1 MKNNYHKC
9 TLVFFL
15 LFAMV
20 QLVMGQTKVEYLKG
34 TVRFENGSPI
44 ASATVEVVKKNIQVM
59 TDEKGNFSIQLP
71 IDMEYRIRVSHLGE
85 HAQIKTVYVL
95 KNDANKL
102 DFVLTKDTRQLS
114 EVQIVGQNENQKA
127 RNEIVKAEIV
137 DTKAAQAKA
146 VTLVELMN
154 RSAGV
159 RVRQSGGLG
168 SNTNIM
174 LNGFQGKSIKM
185 LKDGIPTDYLG
196 AGYNISATPVNLLER
211 VEVYK
216 GVLPTAIGADA
227 LGGAI
232 NMVSRTEANR
242 FAAVSYEIASFNTHR
257 LSLNLKHKKDGS
269 HLFWGLDAFYN
280 YSDNNYKVTANIP
293 DPEKSTVS
301 PGVVRLFHNKYEHA
315 YAELYAGLTELSW
328 ADELRIGLTAFDIH
342 RDNQFAGLMEKP
354 FGASVATEKATV
366 IPTLRYKKDLF
377 DHKLSVDQFLA
388 YSEIK
393 GSQTDTLSGFYDW
406 YGTYHAAVDHN
417 RRGESG
423 NPTQLTF
430 TTSNFTSR
438 TGLSYRFSEK
448 QSVALNLVINDYGRT
463 GKDPYGPTSIGEH
476 PVDLQSLPAD
486 YTKLV
491 TSLGWNGQFATDKI
505 EHLFQLK
512 YYSARTSG
520 QEVNAN
526 TGYLNQNTSKANTS
540 NFGVAEA
547 LKYNLS
553 KRTYIRLSGELATRL
568 PEQSEI
574 LGNGSYVLSNF
585 NIKPEKSTNANLGLR
600 TTPHDKV
607 DIEVNSFYRITKD
620 LILSTPV
627 NLIYAQSVNVESVKG
642 IGVEADIRYRPW
654 SWLALNGNSTYQ
666 DFRLYR
672 IKDPLM
678 SYLEGARL
686 RNTPYFFSNIGA
698 SLQFG
703 NVLAKTDKLQAYY
716 NMGYVHQYF
725 LNYIP
730 KNTEPDGFLGLWG
743 KAKVDAPNII
753 PSQTVHSI
761 GLLWQPKDAFPLT
774 VNMECK
780 NLLDAA
786 VYDNFKI
793 QNAGRSFH
801 LKLNYTVKPE

>member
-1 MKNNYHKC
+1 MKKSCLKY

-15 LFAMV
+15 FCTLV
-20 QLVMGQTKVEYLKG
+20 QLVMGQTKVEHVKG
-34 TVRFENGSPI
+34 TVRFEKGDPI
-44 ASATVEVVKKNIQVM
+44 ASATVEVVKKNIQVT
-59 TDEKGNFSIQLP
+59 TDEKGNFSIPLSAEV
-71 IDMEYRIRVSHLGE
+71 EYSIRVSYLGE
-85 HAQIKTVYVL
+85 HTQVKTIFVL
-95 KNDANKL
+95 KGHENRV
-102 DFVLTKDTRQLS
+102 DFVLTRDVRQLS
-114 EVQIVGQNENQKA
+114 EVKVIAQSENQKA

-168 SNTNIM
+168 SNANVM
-174 LNGFQGKSIKM
+174 LNGFQGKSIKI

-196 AGYNISATPVNLLER
+196 AGYNLSATPVNVLER

-216 GVLPTAIGADA
+216 GVLPTEIGADA

-232 NMVSRTEANR
+232 NMVSRTESNR

-257 LSLNLKHKKDGS
+257 TSLNLKHKKDNS
-269 HLFWGLDAFYN
+269 RLFWGVDAFYN

-301 PGVVRLFHNKYEHA
+301 LGEIRLFHNKYKHA
-315 YAELYAGLTELSW
+315 FAELYGGVEKLSW
-328 ADELRIGLTAFDIH
+328 ADELRIGLTTFSIH

-354 FGASVATEKATV
+354 FGASVAKEKATV
-366 IPTLRYKKDLF
+366 IPTIRYKKDFLS
-377 DHKLSVDQFLA
+377 HRMSVDQFLA

-393 GSQTDTLSGFYDW
+393 GSQTDTLSGFFDW
-406 YGTYHAAVDHN
+406 YGVYHAPVN
-417 RRGESG
+417 SNKRGEAG
-423 NPTQLTF
+423 NPTLLTF

-438 TGLSYRFSEK
+438 TGLSYILSSK
-448 QSVALNLVINDYGRT
+448 QSIALNLVLNDYSRK
-463 GKDPYGPTSIGEH
+463 GKDPYGPTSIGEN

-491 TSLGWNGQFATDKI
+491 ASLGWKGQFASDKVDN
-505 EHLFQLK
+505 LFQLK
-512 YYSARTSG
+512 YYKAKTSG

-526 TGYLNQNTSKANTS
+526 TGYLNQNRSEGNTS
-540 NFGVAEA
+540 NFGIAEA

-553 KRTYIRLSGELATRL
+553 QRTYIRLSGELATRL

-574 LGNGSYVLSNF
+574 LGNGAYVLSNF
-585 NIKPEKSTNANLGLR
+585 SIKPEKSTNGNLGLR
-600 TTPHDKV
+600 TSPHDKL
-607 DIEVNSFYRITKD
+607 DIEINSFYRITKD

-627 NLIYAQSVNVESVKG
+627 NLIYVQSVNVESVKG
-642 IGVEADIRYRPW
+642 VGFEADFRYRPW
-654 SWLALNGNSTYQ
+654 SWMTLNGNSTYQ
-666 DFRLYR
+666 DFRLYH

-686 RNTPYFFSNIGA
+686 RNTPYFFANIGA
-698 SLQFG
+698 SLQFD
-703 NVLAKTDKLQAYY
+703 NVLAKTDKVQAYY
-716 NMGYVHQYF
+716 NMSYVHQYF

-730 KNTEPDGFLGLWG
+730 KDTEPNGFLGLWG

-761 GLLWQPKDAFPLT
+761 GFLWQPRADLPLT
-774 VNMECK
+774 LNVECK
-780 NLLDAA
+780 NMFDAA

-801 LKLNYTVKPE
+801 LKLNYTVKY

>member
-1 MKNNYHKC
+1 MKNNYHKY
-9 TLVFFL
+9 TIVFFL
-15 LFAMV
+15 LFAV
-20 QLVMGQTKVEYLKG
+20 LQLVTGQTKVEYLKG
-34 TVRFENGSPI
+34 TVHSENGTPI
-44 ASATVEVVKKNIQVM
+44 AAATVEVVKMNIRVM

-71 IDMEYRIRVSHLGE
+71 VKMEYSIRVSYLGE
-85 HAQIKTVYVL
+85 QSQIKTVYVL
-95 KNDANKL
+95 KDNANRV
-102 DFVLTKDTRQLS
+102 DFVLTKDSRLLS
-114 EVQIVGQNENQKA
+114 EVKIVGQNDNQKA

-137 DTKAAQAKA
+137 DTKAAQAQA

-168 SNTNIM
+168 SSTNVM

-185 LKDGIPTDYLG
+185 LKDGVPTDYLG
-196 AGYNISATPVNLLER
+196 AGYNISATPVNVLER

-216 GVLPTAIGADA
+216 GVLPTEIGADA

-232 NMVSRTEANR
+232 NMVSKTESNR
-242 FAAVSYEIASFNTHR
+242 YVAVSYEIASFNTHR
-257 LSLNLKHKKDGS
+257 ASLNLKHKKEGS
-269 HLFWGLDAFYN
+269 NLFWGLDAFYN

-293 DPEKSTVS
+293 DPEKSTVI
-301 PGVVRLFHNKYEHA
+301 PGVVKLFHNQYRHA
-315 YAELYAGLTELSW
+315 YVELYAGLTGLSW
-328 ADELRIGLTAFDIH
+328 VDELRVGLTAFTIH

-354 FGASVATEKATV
+354 FGASVAMEYTPV
-366 IPTLRYKKDLF
+366 IPTIRYKKQFL
-377 DHKLSVDQFLA
+377 DHKLSLDQFLA
-388 YSEIK
+388 YSKIK

-406 YGTYHAAVDHN
+406 YGTYHAPVDVN

-423 NPTQLTF
+423 NPTLLTF

-438 TGLSYRFSEK
+438 TGLSYLLSDK
-448 QSVALNLVINDYGRT
+448 QSIALNLVINDYSRT

-486 YTKLV
+486 YMKVV
-491 TSLGWNGQFATDKI
+491 TSLGWKGQFASGKI
-505 EHLFQLK
+505 ENLFQLK
-512 YYSARTSG
+512 YYSAKTSG
-520 QEVNAN
+520 QEVNVN
-526 TGYLNQNTSKANTS
+526 TGYLNQQTSKANTS
-540 NFGVAEA
+540 KFGISEA
-547 LKYNLS
+547 LKYMLS

-585 NIKPEKSTNANLGLR
+585 NIKPEKSSNANLGLR
-600 TTPHDKV
+600 TTPYDKL
-607 DIEVNSFYRITKD
+607 DIEINSFYRITKD

-642 IGVEADIRYRPW
+642 IGFEADIRYRPW
-654 SWLALNGNSTYQ
+654 PWLVLNGNSTYQ
-666 DFRLYR
+666 DFRLYH

-698 SLQFG
+698 SLQFDD
-703 NVLAKTDKLQAYY
+703 VLSKTDKIRAYY
-716 NMGYVHQYF
+716 NMSYVHQYF

-761 GLLWQPKDAFPLT
+761 GLLWQPKSTLPVT
-774 VNMECK
+774 VNIECK
-780 NLLDAA
+780 NLFDAA

-801 LKLNYTVKPE
+801 LKLNYTVKY

>member
-1 MKNNYHKC
+1 MKNKYHRHF
-9 TLVFFL
+9 LVFF
-15 LFAMV
+15 FFFG
-20 QLVMGQTKVEYLKG
+20 LVGVIMAQNKVEYLRG
-34 TVRFENGSPI
+34 VVRFENGNPI
-44 ASATVEVVKKNIQVM
+44 ASATVEVLKKNIKVT
-59 TDEKGNFSIQLP
+59 TDENGHFSIQL
-71 IDMEYRIRVSHLGE
+71 DVGMEYTIRVSHLGE
-85 HAQIKTVYVL
+85 HAEVQTVRVR
-95 KNDANKL
+95 KDGANNV
-102 DFVLTKDTRQLS
+102 DFVLIRDMKQLS
-114 EVQIVGQNENQKA
+114 EVKIVGQNANQKV
-127 RNEIVKAEIV
+127 RNEVVKAEIV
-137 DTKAAQAKA
+137 DTKAAQAQA

-168 SNTNIM
+168 SNTNVM

-185 LKDGIPTDYLG
+185 LKDGIPIDYLG
-196 AGYNISATPVNLLER
+196 AGYNISATPVNVLDR

-216 GVLPTAIGADA
+216 GVLPTEIGADA

-232 NMVSRTEANR
+232 NMVSRSESNR
-242 FAAVSYEIASFNTHR
+242 FAAVSYELASFNTHR
-257 LSLNLKHKKDGS
+257 ASLNLKHKKDNS
-269 HLFWGLDAFYN
+269 HLFWGMDAFYN
-280 YSDNNYKVTANIP
+280 YSDNNYRVTANIP

-301 PGVVRLFHNKYEHA
+301 PGVVKLFHNQYKHA

-328 ADELRIGLTAFDIH
+328 ADELRIGLTAFDIR

-354 FGASVATEKATV
+354 FGASVATEHASI
-366 IPTLRYKKDLF
+366 IPTVRFKKNLIN
-377 DHKLSVDQFLA
+377 HKLSVDQFLA

-406 YGTYHAAVDHN
+406 YGTYHPPVDLS
-417 RRGESG
+417 RKGEAG
-423 NPTQLTF
+423 NPTSLTF

-438 TGLSYRFSEK
+438 TGLSYLLSEK
-448 QSVALNLVINDYGRT
+448 QSIALNVVINDYSRT
-463 GKDPYGPTSIGEH
+463 GKDPYGPTSIGDN

-491 TSLGWNGQFATDKI
+491 ASLGWKGQFASDQV
-505 EHLFQLK
+505 ENLFQLK
-512 YYSARTSG
+512 YYSAKTSG
-520 QEVNAN
+520 QEVNVN
-526 TGYLNQNTSKANTS
+526 TGYLNQNSSKGSTS
-540 NFGVAEA
+540 NFGIAEA
-547 LKYNLS
+547 VKYNLS

-585 NIKPEKSTNANLGLR
+585 TIKPEKSTNANLGLR
-600 TTPHDKV
+600 TTPHDKL

-642 IGVEADIRYRPW
+642 IGLEADVRYRPW
-654 SWLALNGNSTYQ
+654 TWLTLNGNSTYQ

-686 RNTPYFFSNIGA
+686 RNTPYFFANIGA
-698 SLQFG
+698 AIQFDH
-703 NVLAKTDKLQAYY
+703 LLTKSDKVQAYY
-716 NMGYVHQYF
+716 NMSYVHTYF

-743 KAKVDAPNII
+743 NAKVDAPNII
-753 PSQTVHSI
+753 PSQTVHSV
-761 GLLWQPKDAFPLT
+761 GLLWQPQAKLPLT
-774 VNMECK
+774 VNVECK

-801 LKLNYTVKPE
+801 LKLNYTVKY